1 MCLNEDVMYI
11 KSFQNGSPVI
21 MAYRVSPYQKEQSPQ
36 STSTTQTASI
46 PNPLEER
53 LAKLEELVN
62 KLTKPV
68 EEQPKKS
75 GGKFD
80 GII

>member
-36 STSTTQTASI
+36 STSTTQTALT

-53 LAKLEELVN
+53 LTKLEELVT

-68 EEQPKKS
+68 EEHPKKS

>member
-1 MCLNEDVMYI
+1 MCLNEDVMYT
-11 KSFQNGSPVI
+11 KTYQNGSPVI
-21 MAYRVSPYQKEQSPQ
+21 MAYRVKKKKKEQSPQ
-36 STSTTQTASI
+36 STSTTQTASTL
-46 PNPLEER
+46 NPFEER
-53 LAKLEELVN
+53 LAKLEELVS
-62 KLTKPV
+62 KLTKPM